1 MTSLLTI
8 LIACAMALPANFEV
22 SLDKRIGLSYFR
34 AAEDLVADSAL
45 LDQNRKLAEE
55 LFVLSAVI
63 DPALR
68 NSAIIGLISIQE
80 KSELIQSLRSLQLS
94 SDSLLV
100 VSVISPN
107 ILNLQEQSM
116 NVKDICEILVKV
128 RAGKKVT
135 EGQLERLSPQR
146 FLFPI
151 EFDALISAAQSKRTN
166 LSKELS
172 KTSLQIELEVL
183 GGASLWS
190 ADFVATS
197 GMPVA
202 IHVND
207 DLAALFNVNTEKL
220 TLENGVWVK

>member
-1 MTSLLTI
+1 MTSLLII
-8 LIACAMALPANFEV
+8 LIACALALPANFEA
-22 SLDKRIGLSYFR
+22 SLDKQRGLSYFR

-68 NSAIIGLISIQE
+68 NSAIIGLLSIQE
-80 KSELIQSLRSLQLS
+80 KSELIQSLRSLQLT

-100 VSVISPN
+100 VSVISKAT
-107 ILNLQEQSM
+107 LHLQEQTATAIG
-116 NVKDICEILVKV
+116 ICETLVKV
-128 RAGKKVT
+128 RTGKNVT
-135 EGQLERLSPQR
+135 EGQLELLLPQR

-151 EFDALISAAQSKRTN
+151 EFYSLIFAAQSKRSKLPKD
-166 LSKELS
+166 LST
-172 KTSLQIELEVL
+172 TSLRIELEVL
-183 GGASLWS
+183 GGASVWS

-202 IHVND
+202 IEVND
-207 DLAALFNVNTEKL
+207 DLAALFNVDTEKR

>member
-1 MTSLLTI
+1 MNSFLAI
-8 LIACAMALPANFEV
+8 LITSALALPANFEA

-63 DPALR
+63 DPSLR
-68 NSAIIGLISIQE
+68 NSAIIGLISVQE

-100 VSVISPN
+100 VSVISQN
-107 ILNLQEQSM
+107 TLNLQEQSA
-116 NVKDICEILVKV
+116 NAKEICETLVKV

-151 EFDALISAAQSKRTN
+151 EFDALIFAAQSKRRKLPN
-166 LSKELS
+166 DLS
-172 KTSLQIELEVL
+172 KTSLRIELEVL
-183 GGASLWS
+183 GGASVWS
-190 ADFVATS
+190 ADFVATR

-207 DLAALFNVNTEKL
+207 DLAALFNVNTEKR